1 MLEGSP
7 SKDPSSTGPEREE
20 RESRAVA
27 DMPMEEVSKK
37 DDVDE
42 GGVGALRFNWRSKKE
57 LMTESDE
64 ELKENFDSIKSRLRP
79 RNPVNYNQVSARK
92 PPVTP
97 RKGLEVKHESVK
109 RKINMESRQG
119 NWSSWYWYHKSNIIF
134 TKLISLLIP

>member
-1 MLEGSP
+1 
-7 SKDPSSTGPEREE
+7 
-20 RESRAVA
+20 
-27 DMPMEEVSKK
+27 MPMEEVSKK

-79 RNPVNYNQVSARK
+79 RIPVNYNQFSARK

-97 RKGLEVKHESVK
+97 GRGPITPRKGLEVKPESVK

-119 NWSSWYWYHKSNIIF
+119 SWSSWYWYHKSNIIF
-134 TKLISLLIP
+134 TKLISFLIP